1 MKTILRTRPA
11 LFALASL
18 ALIGA
23 TGCRAVRERRTERT
37 ADRVAEVMS
46 TGDTAVYLTPFGAPT
61 RPFSPAVRVGN
72 LIYLSGQIG
81 TGGADANGN
90 ALAPGGIEAETRQTL
105 ENIRTTL
112 AAVGSSMDKVIKCT
126 VMMADMKE
134 WDRMNAVYRTF
145 FKPGRL
151 PARSAL
157 GANGL
162 ALNARV
168 EIECIA
174 TA

>member
-1 MKTILRTRPA
+1 MNARVL
-11 LFALASL
+11 SL
-18 ALIGA
+18 ALVAALAA
-23 TGCRAVRERRTERT
+23 TGCRTVREHRMERI
-37 ADRVAEVMS
+37 AHAVEH
-46 TGDTAVYLTPFGAPT
+46 GDTAAYLTPFGVPT

-72 LIYLSGQIG
+72 LLFLSGQIG
-81 TGGADANGN
+81 TDNASANGSTLV
-90 ALAPGGIEAETRQTL
+90 AGGIEAETRATL
-105 ENIRTTL
+105 ENIKATL
-112 AAVGSSMDKVIKCT
+112 AAVGSSMDKVVKCT

-145 FKPGRL
+145 WSPGRL

-162 ALNARV
+162 ALGARV

-174 TA
+174 TT

>member
-1 MKTILRTRPA
+1 MTRP
-11 LFALASL
+11 L
-18 ALIGA
+18 ALTVLCMA
-23 TGCRAVRERRTERT
+23 TLSTAACGVRARRTDRIAT
-37 ADRVAEVMS
+37 AVTAVVDA
-46 TGDTAVYLTPFGAPT
+46 GDTARYLTPFGVPT

-72 LIYLSGQIG
+72 LIFLSGQIG
-81 TGGADANGN
+81 TDGASANSN
-90 ALAPGGIEAETRQTL
+90 APIPGGIEAETRQTL
-105 ENIRTTL
+105 ENIKATL
-112 AAVGSSMDKVIKCT
+112 TAVGSSMDKVVKCT

-134 WDRMNAVYRTF
+134 WDRMNAVYRTY

-162 ALNARV
+162 ALGARV

>member
-1 MKTILRTRPA
+1 MTRTHA
-11 LFALASL
+11 LLLVLALA
-18 ALIGA
+18 A
-23 TGCRAVRERRTERT
+23 TGCRAVRERRTERL
-37 ADRVAEVMS
+37 AGAVAGAV
-46 TGDTAVYLTPFGAPT
+46 GAADTAQYLTPFGAPT

-72 LIYLSGQIG
+72 LIFLSGQIG
-81 TGGADANGN
+81 TDGASANAN
-90 ALAPGGIEAETRQTL
+90 TLVPGGIEAETRQTL

-112 AAVGSSMDKVIKCT
+112 AAVGSSMDKVVKCT

-134 WDRMNAVYRTF
+134 WDRMNVVYRGF
-145 FKPGRL
+145 FKPGHL